1 VSATAARTVADVLA
15 NRKDDPAQATLTGIH
30 TSAAAL
36 VAAAAGHSMSR
47 LVVVASSVTADPSTW
62 QREQEKVDLQPS
74 AGVRVPSGSMLPVVK
89 LQ

>member
-1 VSATAARTVADVLA
+1 VTVAHTVADVLA

-36 VAAAAGHSMSR
+36 VAAAAGHSMSQP
-47 LVVVASSVTADPSTW
+47 VVVASSVMVDPSTW
-62 QREQEKVDLQPS
+62 QREQEKVDLQLS
-74 AGVRVPSGSMLPVVK
+74 AGVHELSGSTLPVVK